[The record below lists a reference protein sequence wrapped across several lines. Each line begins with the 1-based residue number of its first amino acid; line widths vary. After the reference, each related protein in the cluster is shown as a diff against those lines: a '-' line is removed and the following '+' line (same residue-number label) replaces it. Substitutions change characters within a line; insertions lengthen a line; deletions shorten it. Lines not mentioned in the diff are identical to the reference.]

1 MKRVLIKI
9 SGELIG
15 NDAESSPFSLS
26 SLQKLADDIRPLLQK
41 GIQVAIVL
49 GGGNIL
55 RGASVCKQI
64 DRPRADQVGMLAT
77 VMNGLLLHAFFQKAG
92 VASSVY
98 SSTYMPGICE
108 QFSAE
113 HARRDLESGHVVI
126 CTGGSGNPYFTTD
139 TAAILRALELN
150 CEAVLKATKV
160 DGVYS
165 GDPHTDANVKKYD
178 AISYD
183 EILTKKLR
191 VMDLTA
197 ISMAAEHALKII
209 VFSLKAPNCFQAAL
223 SKGTPKTIIS

>member
-1 MKRVLIKI
+1 M
-9 SGELIG
+9 
-15 NDAESSPFSLS
+15 
-26 SLQKLADDIRPLLQK
+26 
-41 GIQVAIVL
+41 
-49 GGGNIL
+49 
-55 RGASVCKQI
+55 
-64 DRPRADQVGMLAT
+64 
-77 VMNGLLLHAFFQKAG
+77 
-92 VASSVY
+92 
-98 SSTYMPGICE
+98 
-108 QFSAE
+108 
-113 HARRDLESGHVVI
+113 
-126 CTGGSGNPYFTTD
+126 
-139 TAAILRALELN
+139 
-150 CEAVLKATKV
+150 